1 MFSVNIPFLGRSV
14 ERSLTP
20 TVGKVLPLM
29 CAATRKHTIKQT
41 NKQTNPHPKILEDP
55 NSVEGKSDDRD
66 AHDQNESLC
75 AALIPSRTTHGVPRS
90 GQSNQTQLS
99 YPI

>member
-29 CAATRKHTIKQT
+29 CAATRKHTINQTNKQT

-55 NSVEGKSDDRD
+55 NSVEG
-66 AHDQNESLC
+66 N
-75 AALIPSRTTHGVPRS
+75 
-90 GQSNQTQLS
+90 
-99 YPI
+99 